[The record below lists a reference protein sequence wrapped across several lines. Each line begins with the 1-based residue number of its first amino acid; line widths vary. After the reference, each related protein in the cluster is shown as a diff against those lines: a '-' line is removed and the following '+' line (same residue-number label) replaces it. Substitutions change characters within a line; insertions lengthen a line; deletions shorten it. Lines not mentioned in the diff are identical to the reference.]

1 MDYYNEIKNKLI
13 DNEIYGAVKDYSK
26 NRHDLETRYEVGRIL
41 SEAGKHYGENIIG
54 EYAKKLTVEVNK
66 KYGVTNLKRMRQFY
80 AMIQKGAL
88 MAHQLSYSHYVELL
102 PIKDNN
108 KLKYYLDIVIKQK
121 LTRDELRKRIKSH
134 EYERL
139 DEETK
144 TKLIRKEDVSIK
156 DMVPNPII
164 ISNPNNVEV
173 IKEKVLKDLIIDD
186 IESFIKQLGNGY
198 SFIGSEYR
206 IKIGDR
212 YNYIDILLFNIE
224 YNCYV
229 VVELK
234 ITEVKKEHIGQIEVY
249 MNYIDKNIKKI
260 YHDKTIGIILCKEDN
275 HYIIDYSSDSRIIAR
290 KYILI

>member
-1 MDYYNEIKNKLI
+1 ML
-13 DNEIYGAVKDYSK
+13 A
-26 NRHDLETRYEVGRIL
+26 
-41 SEAGKHYGENIIG
+41 EAGKHYGENIIG